1 MMSYAALQPTATALK
16 GSNLANYDAEQNHK
30 LMINDFNLKLKLILL
45 LGRREA
51 SAVKMDSTSFFFF
64 KNQNGRSKQ

>member
-16 GSNLANYDAEQNHK
+16 GNNLANYDAEQNHK

-45 LGRREA
+45 LGRPLLSKR
-51 SAVKMDSTSFFFF
+51 TRHLFFK